1 MPMARSRGPRPV
13 SLDFE
18 LHRLSTPPTSGE
30 VVPALEVEDHLACL
44 LSPQSFEADQYRVLR
59 QFLTEARGARPL
71 RILAVTSP
79 AAGDGKTTTSINL
92 AATLAQTP
100 GSRVLLVD
108 TDLRRPFVATNL
120 GLSPDRPGLAEAA
133 IDEGLRLSDVVQSTP
148 YNLAVLPAGAPPA
161 NPYRALESPRIGQL
175 LEQARDAYEYVV
187 LDTPPVLLVPD
198 CKLMSQWIDGF
209 LLVVAAHRTPRKL
222 LGEALSALDE
232 SKMLGIVFNGD
243 DRPMGGYYGKY
254 YGGYYHDRSRRET
267 GGGRSSRQRDQK
279 PRRSSWR

>member
-100 GSRVLLVD
+100 GSMHRFD
-108 TDLRRPFVATNL
+108 F
-120 GLSPDRPGLAEAA
+120 
-133 IDEGLRLSDVVQSTP
+133 
-148 YNLAVLPAGAPPA
+148 
-161 NPYRALESPRIGQL
+161 SPRGRVVGRGA
-175 LEQARDAYEYVV
+175 ARGSVDIAVD
-187 LDTPPVLLVPD
+187 L
-198 CKLMSQWIDGF
+198 
-209 LLVVAAHRTPRKL
+209 
-222 LGEALSALDE
+222 
-232 SKMLGIVFNGD
+232 GD
-243 DRPMGGYYGKY
+243 DIADRRGG
-254 YGGYYHDRSRRET
+254 RRI
-267 GGGRSSRQRDQK
+267 GGGKFLAYR
-279 PRRSSWR
+279 